1 MSCLV
6 LFQLEEG
13 LEAVSS
19 HIYWFLLDI
28 SAFLHIHLQHSNIF
42 FMVLFPKIICS
53 IQFSVSLITCL
64 VACTRVQ
71 WKEYD
76 FLRFSFLYV
85 NIPLFIMYLRKW
97 SDEIIWICNLD
108 IMEMQKYVS
117 FYSILKEYRIFRTW
131 NAGIMEMKFWVCT
144 GNNYNMLLS
153 VQASVPAWVALR
165 SLSSFTSNVGS
176 VEQSVKWFIP
186 YKVYAF

>member
-1 MSCLV
+1 
-6 LFQLEEG
+6 
-13 LEAVSS
+13 
-19 HIYWFLLDI
+19 
-28 SAFLHIHLQHSNIF
+28 
-42 FMVLFPKIICS
+42 
-53 IQFSVSLITCL
+53 
-64 VACTRVQ
+64 
-71 WKEYD
+71 
-76 FLRFSFLYV
+76 
-85 NIPLFIMYLRKW
+85 
-97 SDEIIWICNLD
+97 
-108 IMEMQKYVS
+108 MEMQKYVS